1 MGTVRQA
8 KSGASP
14 HLPSLPAGLRHG
26 ASLLAGRTQL
36 LLTCSKSP
44 PVCQC
49 DRPGRVPSLAA
60 PTSCTLPPALPL
72 LPPHSNPGN
81 SYKAAQH
88 RGDLSP
94 RTAPGRPSSLTEAT
108 RAMEGD
114 VEISSLIDQVERKE
128 SLERAE
134 QQKSRGCKVAIT
146 EMDTADLE
154 KEKYREAAKGSRVLA
169 VKGEERVRKTS
180 RDLRQEIIS
189 LGGIQNLIELRK
201 KRRERKKV
209 PPPEP
214 EKETEEI
221 EGPVEVSM
229 FLTSA
234 VQGKVKTIERYLAD
248 GGDAN
253 ACDEFKR
260 TALHRASLE
269 GHTDIV
275 IKLLEGGATVDF
287 RDRLDCTA
295 VHWACRGGRL
305 EVLKILREKGA
316 SVNVHDK
323 LLSTPLHVATRTGHV
338 ECVEYLIVCGIDI
351 NAKDREGDTAL
362 HDAVRLSRYK
372 ITKLLILQGADL
384 RTKNMEGKTP
394 IDLVQQWQLETKD
407 ALAHAN

>member
-1 MGTVRQA
+1 MER
-8 KSGASP
+8 
-14 HLPSLPAGLRHG
+14 
-26 ASLLAGRTQL
+26 
-36 LLTCSKSP
+36 
-44 PVCQC
+44 
-49 DRPGRVPSLAA
+49 
-60 PTSCTLPPALPL
+60 
-72 LPPHSNPGN
+72 
-81 SYKAAQH
+81 
-88 RGDLSP
+88 
-94 RTAPGRPSSLTEAT
+94 EA
-108 RAMEGD
+108 
-114 VEISSLIDQVERKE
+114 EISSLIGQVELKE

-134 QQKSRGCKVAIT
+134 QKSRGYKVPVT
-146 EMDTADLE
+146 EMDMADLE
-154 KEKYREAAKGSRVLA
+154 KEKYREPVKGSRVQA
-169 VKGEERVRKTS
+169 VKGGERVRKTS

-201 KRRERKKV
+201 KRKEKKKI

-214 EKETEEI
+214 EKEEEEI
-221 EGPVEVSM
+221 TGLVEVSV
-229 FLTSA
+229 FLTAA
-234 VQGKVKTIERYLAD
+234 VRGKIKVIERYLAD
-248 GGDAN
+248 GGDAD

-287 RDRLDCTA
+287 SDRLDCTA
-295 VHWACRGGRL
+295 IHWACRGGRL

-338 ECVEYLIVCGIDI
+338 ECVEYLMACGIDI

-384 RTKNMEGKTP
+384 RTKNAEGKTP
-394 IDLVQQWQLETKD
+394 IDLVQQWQMETKG
-407 ALAHAN
+407 ALAQAN